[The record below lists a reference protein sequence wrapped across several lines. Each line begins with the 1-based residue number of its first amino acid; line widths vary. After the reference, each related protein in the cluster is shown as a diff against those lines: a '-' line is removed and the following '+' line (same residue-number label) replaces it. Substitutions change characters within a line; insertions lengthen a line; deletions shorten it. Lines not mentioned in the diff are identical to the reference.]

1 MPTEKSD
8 PNSSRYVLSLNIGSS
23 SLKFAL
29 YGLTSTSNAASASS
43 AAPGWA
49 IHHDACLKG
58 NEPLQPSDDSLD
70 RVLAD
75 LAQKVKAAI
84 ASHDQAQPGALV
96 AVAYRIV
103 HGGRQFSG
111 PAVLSEPDIQALEAF
126 NPLAPLHQP
135 FNLRGVRACQ
145 KAFPGVIAVGCFDT
159 AFHFT
164 MPEVERRFALPQS
177 YFEQGI
183 GRYGFHG
190 LSYDYVARRM
200 QEASP
205 KAKGRMLMAHLGNG
219 ASLCA
224 AVNGQSIASSM
235 GFSAVDGLVMGTRC
249 GALDPGVVLHLLQ
262 QGQTPEAIEKLLY
275 KESGLLGL
283 SGESSDM
290 RRLLASTNPQSQMA
304 VQVFL
309 HRLVREMGGL
319 VSLLQ
324 GLDVLVFTGGI
335 GENQPVIRQEAC
347 DQLAYLGLLIDPLAN
362 QQVSRVIGK
371 GHPLAIH
378 AADSSAEIWVLAT
391 DEGRVAA
398 EQAVGLYSAS
408 LGV

>member
-1 MPTEKSD
+1 MPTEKTGPS
-8 PNSSRYVLSLNIGSS
+8 PNAYVLSLNIGSS

-29 YGLTSTSNAASASS
+29 YGLTSTRKAASASS
-43 AAPGWA
+43 AASGWT

-58 NEPLQPSDDSLD
+58 NEPLQPSEQALD
-70 RVLAD
+70 AALLE

-84 ASHDQAQPGALV
+84 ASHDQAQPGTLV
-96 AVAYRIV
+96 AVAHRIV
-103 HGGRQFSG
+103 HGGRLFSG
-111 PAVLSEPDIQALEAF
+111 PAILSEPDIQALEAL
-126 NPLAPLHQP
+126 NSLAPLHQP

-145 KAFPGVIAVGCFDT
+145 RAFPGVMSVGCFDT
-159 AFHFT
+159 AFHFGLS
-164 MPEVERRFALPQS
+164 ELERRFALPQA
-177 YFEQGI
+177 YFDQGI
-183 GRYGFHG
+183 ARYGFHG
-190 LSYDYVARRM
+190 LSYDYVSRRM
-200 QEASP
+200 LEVST

-224 AVNGQSIASSM
+224 AEKGQSIASSM

-290 RRLLASTNPQSQMA
+290 RSLLASTNPKSQMA

-309 HRLVREMGGL
+309 RRLVREMGGL
-319 VSLLQ
+319 VALLQ

-335 GENQPVIRQEAC
+335 GENQPVIRQETC

-362 QQVSRVIGK
+362 QQVSRVIEK

>member
-1 MPTEKSD
+1 MPTDTSS

-29 YGLTSTSNAASASS
+29 YALSPGAPSTREAS
-43 AAPGWA
+43 WT
-49 IHHDACLKG
+49 IHHEAILKG
-58 NEPLQPSDDSLD
+58 NESLQPSDDSLD
-70 RVLAD
+70 AALTE
-75 LAQKVKAAI
+75 LAQKVKVCI
-84 ASHDQAQPGALV
+84 KDTGDLV
-96 AVAYRIV
+96 AVAHRIV
-103 HGGRQFSG
+103 HGGRLFSG
-111 PAVLSEPDIQALEAF
+111 PAVLSAVNIKALEALSS
-126 NPLAPLHQP
+126 LAPLHQP
-135 FNLRGVRACQ
+135 FNLRGVRACE
-145 KAFPGVIAVGCFDT
+145 KAFPGVITVGCFDT
-159 AFHFT
+159 AFHST
-164 MPEVERRFALPQS
+164 MPEIEQRFALPQA

-183 GRYGFHG
+183 CRYGFHG
-190 LSYDYVARRM
+190 LSYEYVVRRM
-200 QEASP
+200 REASP
-205 KAKGRMLMAHLGNG
+205 KARGRMLMAHLGNG

-249 GALDPGVVLHLLQ
+249 GALDPGVLLYLLQ
-262 QGQTPEAIEKLLY
+262 QGKTPQGIETLLY

-290 RRLLASTNPQSQMA
+290 RSLLGSSKPESQMA

-309 HRLVREMGGL
+309 HRLVREMGAL
-319 VSLLQ
+319 IALLQ
-324 GLDVLVFTGGI
+324 GLNVLVFTGGI

-362 QQVSRVIGK
+362 EQASRVVGK

-398 EQAVGLYSAS
+398 EQAVGLYSGS

>member
-29 YGLTSTSNAASASS
+29 YALSPGGQSTRQV
-43 AAPGWA
+43 GWA
-49 IHHDACLKG
+49 IHRDAILKG
-58 NEPLQPSDDSLD
+58 NEALQPSDESLD

-84 ASHDQAQPGALV
+84 KNEGNLV
-96 AVAYRIV
+96 AVAHRIV
-103 HGGRQFSG
+103 HGGRLFSG
-111 PAVLSEPDIQALEAF
+111 PAVLSEPDIEALEAL

-262 QGQTPEAIEKLLY
+262 RGQTSEAIEKLLY

-290 RRLLASTNPQSQMA
+290 RSLLASTNPQSQMA

-319 VSLLQ
+319 VALLQ

-398 EQAVGLYSAS
+398 EQAVGLYSSS

>member
-29 YGLTSTSNAASASS
+29 YALSPGGRSTRQV
-43 AAPGWA
+43 GWA
-49 IHHDACLKG
+49 IHHDAILKG
-58 NEPLQPSDDSLD
+58 NEALQPRDDSLD

-84 ASHDQAQPGALV
+84 KNEGNLV
-96 AVAYRIV
+96 AVAHRIV
-103 HGGRQFSG
+103 HGGRLFSV
-111 PAVLSEPDIQALEAF
+111 PAVLSEPDIQALEAL

-145 KAFPGVIAVGCFDT
+145 KAFPGVMAVGCFDT

-262 QGQTPEAIEKLLY
+262 QGQTSEAIEKLLY

-290 RRLLASTNPQSQMA
+290 RSLLASTNPQSQMA

-319 VSLLQ
+319 VALLQ

-398 EQAVGLYSAS
+398 EQAVGLYSCS

>member
-8 PNSSRYVLSLNIGSS
+8 PNLSRYVLSLNIGSS

-29 YGLTSTSNAASASS
+29 YELSLGRSS
-43 AAPGWA
+43 AQQSGWA
-49 IHHDACLKG
+49 IHHGAILKG
-58 NEPLQPSDDSLD
+58 NEALQPSDDSLD
-70 RVLAD
+70 RGLAD
-75 LAQKVKAAI
+75 LAQKVKTAI
-84 ASHDQAQPGALV
+84 KDEGDLV
-96 AVAYRIV
+96 AVAHRIV
-103 HGGRQFSG
+103 HGGRLFSG
-111 PAVLSEPDIQALEAF
+111 PAVLSAEDIKALEALGS
-126 NPLAPLHQP
+126 LAPLHQP
-135 FNLRGVRACQ
+135 FNLRGVRACE
-145 KAFPGVIAVGCFDT
+145 KAFPGVMTVGCFDT

-249 GALDPGVVLHLLQ
+249 GAIDPGVLLYLLQ
-262 QGQTPEAIEKLLY
+262 QGITPEAIETLLY

-290 RRLLASTNPQSQMA
+290 RSLLGSSKPESQMA

-319 VSLLQ
+319 VALLQ

-362 QQVSRVIGK
+362 EQASRVVGK

-378 AADSSAEIWVLAT
+378 AADSSAEIWVFAT

>member
-29 YGLTSTSNAASASS
+29 YALSLGGRSTRQV
-43 AAPGWA
+43 GWA
-49 IHHDACLKG
+49 IHHDAILNG
-58 NEPLQPSDDSLD
+58 NEALQPSDDSLD

-84 ASHDQAQPGALV
+84 KNEGNLV
-96 AVAYRIV
+96 AVAHRIV
-103 HGGRQFSG
+103 HGGRLFSG
-111 PAVLSEPDIQALEAF
+111 PAVLSEPDIQALEAL

-262 QGQTPEAIEKLLY
+262 QGQTSEAIEKLLY

-290 RRLLASTNPQSQMA
+290 RSLLASTNPQSQMA

-319 VSLLQ
+319 VALLQ

>member
-1 MPTEKSD
+1 MPTEKID
-8 PNSSRYVLSLNIGSS
+8 LKATEAQRYVLSLNIGSS

-29 YGLTSTSNAASASS
+29 YALSQAASSKS
-43 AAPGWA
+43 QTGWS
-49 IHHDACLKG
+49 IHHDPCIRG
-58 NEPLQPSDDSLD
+58 NESLQPSEAALD
-70 RVLAD
+70 AALVD
-75 LAQKVKAAI
+75 LAQKVKVSI
-84 ASHDQAQPGALV
+84 GENGQLV
-96 AVAYRIV
+96 AVAHRIV
-103 HGGRQFSG
+103 HGGRLFSG
-111 PAVLSEPDIQALEAF
+111 PAVLAAKDIVALEALS
-126 NPLAPLHQP
+126 PLAPLHQP
-135 FNLRGVRACQ
+135 FNLRGIRACE
-145 KAFPGVIAVGCFDT
+145 KAFPGVMTVGCFDT

-249 GALDPGVVLHLLQ
+249 GAIDPGVLLYLLQ
-262 QGQTPEAIEKLLY
+262 QGQTPEAIERLLY

-290 RRLLASTNPQSQMA
+290 RSLLGSSRRESQMA

-319 VSLLQ
+319 VALLQ

-362 QQVSRVIGK
+362 EQASRVVGK